1 MPKPVNLEVR
11 VRPNEP
17 IERAIKR
24 FTRKVKKEK
33 IMEEYLS
40 KQRYEK
46 PSSIKN
52 RKKRLVERKRKQE
65 LLEQKELERSII
77 SGTNYRRKKKK
88 DHSKVRR

>member
-24 FTRKVKKEK
+24 FMRKIKKGK
-33 IMEEYLS
+33 ILEEYLS

-52 RKKRLVERKRKQE
+52 RKNRLVDRKRKQE
-65 LLEQKELERSII
+65 RLEQKEKERSII
-77 SGTNYRRKKKK
+77 RGTNYSTKKRK
-88 DHSKVRR
+88 R